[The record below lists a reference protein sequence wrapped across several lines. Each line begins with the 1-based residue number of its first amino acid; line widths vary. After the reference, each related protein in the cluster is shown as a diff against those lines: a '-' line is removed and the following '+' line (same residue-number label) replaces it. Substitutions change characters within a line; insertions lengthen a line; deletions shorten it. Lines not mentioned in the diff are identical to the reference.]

1 MITSQPCQPMNPRSA
16 SDLASIEV
24 PVVSNF
30 GADSVTL
37 ILRRDFRL
45 GSSAGEIGAW
55 HYDGD
60 WIVCELEPSGYTGQ
74 APASFA
80 VHKTDTLLAMMKRN
94 EYRE

>member
-1 MITSQPCQPMNPRSA
+1 MHPCQPMNPRSA
-16 SDLASIEV
+16 SDLASIRV

-37 ILRRDFRL
+37 ILRRDFTL

-55 HYDGD
+55 RYEGE
-60 WIVCELEPSGYTGQ
+60 WIVCELEPSGYPGQ

-80 VHKTDTLLAMMKRN
+80 VKKSDTLLAMMRRN
-94 EYRE
+94 EYQT